1 LQQVFDFPTAAAIAE
16 YVATKLPAAT
26 AAVIEISEEE
36 EEAGAWEAA
45 VHAGGFTPAYAAP
58 GAAAPAVVLAVT
70 AFTSR
75 VSRHIWSEGFTYD
88 AVSAVP
94 LERWDP
100 EGAWASSLLD
110 APATGGAASKPFSLR
125 FGVFLPP
132 DMAAAFEAAALGM
145 SAAEAVLMD
154 PQQRLLM
161 EVFAEAL
168 GSRDSS
174 SSSGGASTAVG
185 PTGVY
190 VGISSMDYQ
199 KLAARYVA
207 GVTVYSATGAATHDL
222 CPTSAAYHFMFLLC
236 ACTSTRL
243 ATYLGMLLCMP
254 M

>member
-1 LQQVFDFPTAAAIAE
+1 LLCPQVFDFPTAAAIAE
-16 YVATKLPAAT
+16 YVATKLPASA
-26 AAVIEISEEE
+26 AAVIEVSEEE
-36 EEAGAWEAA
+36 EEAGAWEPA
-45 VHAGGFTPAYAAP
+45 VHAGGFTPAYDVA
-58 GAAAPAVVLAVT
+58 GAAAPAVTLAVT

-75 VSRHIWSEGFTYD
+75 VSRDIWSEGFSAD
-88 AVSAVP
+88 AVTAIP

-100 EGAWASSLLD
+100 EGAWASALLD
-110 APATGGAASKPFSLR
+110 TPGSGAASSKPNSVR

-132 DMAAAFEAAALGM
+132 DMAAAFDAAALGM

-168 GSRDSS
+168 SSSSRDSS
-174 SSSGGASTAVG
+174 SSRAISAAG

-207 GVTVYSATGAATHDL
+207 GVTVYSATGARRML
-222 CPTSAAYHFMFLLC
+222 AALLNGINIM
-236 ACTSTRL
+236 S
-243 ATYLGMLLCMP
+243 
-254 M
+254 

>member
-1 LQQVFDFPTAAAIAE
+1 VFDFPTAAAIAE
-16 YVATKLPAAT
+16 YAATKLPAA
-26 AAVIEISEEE
+26 AAALIDTSEEE
-36 EEAGAWEAA
+36 EEAGAWEPG
-45 VHAGGFTPAYAAP
+45 VHAGSFAPAYGAAA
-58 GAAAPAVVLAVT
+58 AAAPAVTLAVT

-75 VSRHIWSEGFTYD
+75 VARDIWFEGLSDD
-88 AVSAVP
+88 AVSSVP

-110 APATGGAASKPFSLR
+110 SPAAAGATSKPNPVR
-125 FGVFLPP
+125 FGVFLPA
-132 DMAAAFEAAALGM
+132 DMAAAFDAAALGM

-168 GSRDSS
+168 SNSGSRV
-174 SSSGGASTAVG
+174 GAGAG

-207 GVTVYSATGAATHDL
+207 GVTVYSATGAEWHPLKEPCSLNVA
-222 CPTSAAYHFMFLLC
+222 LLYCCSNC
-236 ACTSTRL
+236 AH
-243 ATYLGMLLCMP
+243 
-254 M
+254 

>member
-1 LQQVFDFPTAAAIAE
+1 VFMTVAMLTLLRLQVFDFPTAAAIAE
-16 YVATKLPAAT
+16 YVATKLPAAA
-26 AAVIEISEEE
+26 AAVLEVSEEE
-36 EEAGAWEAA
+36 EEAGAWEPA
-45 VHAGGFTPAYAAP
+45 VHAGGFTPAYGMT
-58 GAAAPAVVLAVT
+58 GAAAPAVTLAVT

-75 VSRHIWSEGFTYD
+75 VARDIWSEGFSAD
-88 AVSAVP
+88 AVTAVP

-110 APATGGAASKPFSLR
+110 TPGAGAASSKPNSVR

-132 DMAAAFEAAALGM
+132 DMAAAFDAAALGM

-168 GSRDSS
+168 SS
-174 SSSGGASTAVG
+174 SSSRGVSAAG

-190 VGISSMDYQ
+190 VGVSSMDYQ

-207 GVTVYSATGAATHDL
+207 GVTVYSATGAAWM
-222 CPTSAAYHFMFLLC
+222 SAAPLHSINSILRVH
-236 ACTSTRL
+236 A
-243 ATYLGMLLCMP
+243 
-254 M
+254 